1 MRLQVQ
7 GFPTDSGRASN
18 CKQQRKLSVDSL
30 NARLLIALM
39 WRSEL
44 EIWFAWLIVAF
55 AAGGFLFAAGAWITG
70 HLNERMIHR
79 IALASRIGLSIAF
92 LYGGLVKLTNPW
104 YVLGRSIVDFEV
116 GITAHSPLVHPLAVA
131 IPWLEVA
138 IAVLLLFPLR
148 WVVITTGAILMAF
161 LGLGVAA
168 AVRQMQVTCGC
179 WGGTMLVG
187 PLWFSEHWAMFVMAL
202 AADVVLPMRL
212 LRPAL
217 RAA

>member
-92 LYGGLVKLTNPW
+92 LYGGLVKLT
-104 YVLGRSIVDFEV
+104 
-116 GITAHSPLVHPLAVA
+116 
-131 IPWLEVA
+131 IP
-138 IAVLLLFPLR
+138 
-148 WVVITTGAILMAF
+148 GM
-161 LGLGVAA
+161 
-168 AVRQMQVTCGC
+168 C
-179 WGGTMLVG
+179 WKI
-187 PLWFSEHWAMFVMAL
+187 HC
-202 AADVVLPMRL
+202 
-212 LRPAL
+212 
-217 RAA
+217 

>member
-1 MRLQVQ
+1 
-7 GFPTDSGRASN
+7 
-18 CKQQRKLSVDSL
+18 
-30 NARLLIALM
+30 M

-44 EIWFAWLIVAF
+44 EIWFAWLIVVFVAS
-55 AAGGFLFAAGAWITG
+55 GFLFTLSAWITG
-70 HLNERMIHR
+70 RLDERMIHR

-131 IPWLEVA
+131 IPLLEVA
-138 IAVLLLFPLR
+138 IAILLLFPLR
-148 WVVITTGAILMAF
+148 WVVLTTGAILMAF

-168 AVRQMQVTCGC
+168 AMRQIQVTCGC

-187 PLWFSEHWAMFVMAL
+187 PLWFSEHGAMFVMAL
-202 AADVVLPMRL
+202 AADVVLTRRL
-212 LRPAL
+212 LRVVAKPILASGPSPHGVTD
-217 RAA
+217 